1 MNYNLDIKTSQRNID
16 YLKAINFMET
26 KVENILNKNH
36 NEMIWFLNHNHIY
49 TCGTSSKKDEI
60 INKTN
65 TPIIKTNRGGK
76 TTYHG
81 PGQRIVYLMIDLN
94 KRKKDIRKFVGM
106 IEDSIIE
113 LLDKLGIESETYNE
127 RVGIWIPKSIKNQ
140 FDKERKIAAIGVRIK
155 KWITYHGL
163 SFNINPD
170 MHNYDFIKACGL
182 DNFKNTSLKE
192 LGIHIKEKKFD
203 KEFAKIFLKNLK
215 HFK

>member
-113 LLDKLGIESETYNE
+113 LLDKLGVESETYNE

-163 SFNINPD
+163 SFNINPNL
-170 MHNYDFIKACGL
+170 NYYKNIYACGL
-182 DNFKNTSLKE
+182 KNYNATSLYD
-192 LGIHIKEKKFD
+192 LNIKISTKKFD
-203 KEFAKIFLKNLK
+203 TIFKNIFIKNLNN
-215 HFK
+215 F

>member
-163 SFNINPD
+163 SFNINPNL
-170 MHNYDFIKACGL
+170 NYYKNINACGL
-182 DNFKNTSLKE
+182 KNYNATSLYD
-192 LGIHIKEKKFD
+192 LNIKISTKKFD
-203 KEFAKIFLKNLK
+203 TIFKNIFIKNLNN
-215 HFK
+215 F

>member
-113 LLDKLGIESETYNE
+113 LLDKLGVESETYNE

-163 SFNINPD
+163 SFNINPNL
-170 MHNYDFIKACGL
+170 NYYKNINACGL
-182 DNFKNTSLKE
+182 KNYNATSLYD
-192 LGIHIKEKKFD
+192 LNIKISTKKFD
-203 KEFAKIFLKNLK
+203 TIFKNIFIKNLNN
-215 HFK
+215 F

>member
-1 MNYNLDIKTSQRNID
+1 
-16 YLKAINFMET
+16 MET

-163 SFNINPD
+163 SFNINPNL
-170 MHNYDFIKACGL
+170 NYYKNINACGL
-182 DNFKNTSLKE
+182 KNYNATSLYD
-192 LGIHIKEKKFD
+192 LNIKISTKKFD
-203 KEFAKIFLKNLK
+203 TIFKKIFIKNLNN
-215 HFK
+215 F

>member
-163 SFNINPD
+163 SFNINPNL
-170 MHNYDFIKACGL
+170 NYYKNINAFGL
-182 DNFKNTSLKE
+182 KNYNATSLYD
-192 LGIHIKEKKFD
+192 LNIKISTKKFD
-203 KEFAKIFLKNLK
+203 TIFKNIFIKNLNN
-215 HFK
+215 F